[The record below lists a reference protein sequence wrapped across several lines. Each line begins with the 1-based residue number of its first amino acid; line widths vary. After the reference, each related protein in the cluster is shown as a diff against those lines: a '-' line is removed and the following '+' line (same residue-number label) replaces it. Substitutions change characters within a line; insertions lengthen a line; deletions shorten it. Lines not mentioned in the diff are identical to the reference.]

1 MAMNLSILINPDD
14 PEFSVAWA
22 SFFLNPEGVRLLLQE
37 SDLGL
42 VTTVLS
48 SGLLWDGSGWNTAK
62 ATARLFELTRVALV
76 TDSLQEYLLSF
87 LFLEALAA
95 ELKSHS

>member
-1 MAMNLSILINPDD
+1 MHKALVRSRLCAGKLFIASFFCARGPSYCFCLPAVDGDVLKEKTMAMNLSILINPDD
-14 PEFSVAWA
+14 PEFSMAWA

-48 SGLLWDGSGWNTAK
+48 SGLLWDGSG
-62 ATARLFELTRVALV
+62 
-76 TDSLQEYLLSF
+76 
-87 LFLEALAA
+87 
-95 ELKSHS
+95 